1 MTDVLDSFVE
11 REYAYGFH
19 SDIDT
24 DFSPKGLNADVVRLI
39 SAKNNEP
46 EWLLE
51 WRLVALEHF
60 LAMEEPS
67 WQNVHHPPI
76 DFQDMHYWA
85 APKPKKDGPKSLDEV
100 DPSCG
105 SYRVSR
111 YRIKSY

>member
-46 EWLLE
+46 
-51 WRLVALEHF
+51 
-60 LAMEEPS
+60 
-67 WQNVHHPPI
+67 
-76 DFQDMHYWA
+76 
-85 APKPKKDGPKSLDEV
+85 
-100 DPSCG
+100 
-105 SYRVSR
+105 
-111 YRIKSY
+111 